1 MTSPDQPDD
10 APVPM
15 LRSLAWQQAEARL
28 YPAVTS
34 RPDVYQRAVR
44 IVALLVGRLRLLGTS
59 TSALLAAADRGP
71 ELVVEV
77 LTESGMSG
85 AELDLALLAEAAL
98 AMRHRE
104 VVGAQATARRLRTL
118 SGARQSGQDWVVVE
132 EQGYAEGDPFVP
144 YHRLEV
150 EVSTGR
156 ALFVTAT
163 ATEDYTDVIHAVEVL
178 RVDLVTGS
186 VEESDEGAREA
197 GVSAAS
203 LPSSTARDAL
213 AAALRAGSTRA

>member
-1 MTSPDQPDD
+1 MTIPDQFDD

-15 LRSLAWQQAEARL
+15 LIGLAWQQAEARL

-34 RPDVYQRAVR
+34 RPDVYQRAVGL
-44 IVALLVGRLRLLGTS
+44 VALLVVRLRLLGTS

-77 LTESGMSG
+77 LTETGRSG
-85 AELDLALLAEAAL
+85 AGLDLSLLAEAAL

-118 SGARQSGQDWVVVE
+118 RGARQAGQGWVVVE
-132 EQGYAEGDPFVP
+132 EQGHAEGDPFVP

-156 ALFVTAT
+156 ALLVTAT
-163 ATEDYTDVIHAVEVL
+163 ANEDYTAVIHAVEVV
-178 RVDLVTGS
+178 RVDLVTGF
-186 VEESDEGAREA
+186 VEEADEGAPAA
-197 GVSAAS
+197 GGSAAS
-203 LPSSTARDAL
+203 LPSSIARDAL
-213 AAALRAGSTRA
+213 AAALRAPSTGA

>member
-1 MTSPDQPDD
+1 MTSSNEFDD

-15 LRSLAWQQAEARL
+15 LIGLAWQQAEARL

-34 RPDVYQRAVR
+34 RPDVYQRAVGL
-44 IVALLVGRLRLLGTS
+44 VALLVERLRLLGTS

-77 LTESGMSG
+77 LTETGRSG
-85 AELDLALLAEAAL
+85 AGLDLSLLAEAAL

-104 VVGAQATARRLRTL
+104 VVGAQVMARRLRTL
-118 SGARQSGQDWVVVE
+118 GAAREAGKGWVVVE
-132 EQGYAEGDPFVP
+132 ERGHAEGDPFVP

-156 ALFVTAT
+156 ALLVTAS
-163 ATEDYTDVIHAVEVL
+163 ANEGYTGVIHAVEVMG
-178 RVDLVTGS
+178 VDLLTGS
-186 VEESDEGAREA
+186 VEETDEGASEA
-197 GVSAAS
+197 EMSAVL

-213 AAALRAGSTRA
+213 AAALRVPSTGA